1 MISSPLTKIHHVMR
15 RILIPL
21 TSTLLAV
28 TALAQAPAGTDPDSP
43 AAKAVKA
50 MEAMDALTE
59 EAPAA
64 PAPPGEKSSRP
75 IKSGAGE
82 AGKDPALPL
91 LPAAG
96 GASQGMDLMSR
107 AKLDMLMP
115 SGRSHRGVHYPMYR
129 PMERAPENP
138 AVALSASTVA
148 VVGVTPPLESLF
160 ESDIV
165 TRLDD
170 DHVQF
175 DRARWVQYEA
185 KPEGDATLTPSMT
198 LEMERG
204 VYDLKSQILMTSQP
218 VKIENQQFVITGDTM
233 LHDRASGLTRLTG
246 RVKMTFFNEE
256 PETAA
261 PKIKP
266 APAPSAAPAVSPA
279 TRTSTPAVTPKPL
292 PAPTAKPKKS

>member
-1 MISSPLTKIHHVMR
+1 MR

-21 TSTLLAV
+21 ASTLLAV
-28 TALAQAPAGTDPDSP
+28 TALSQAPAGLDPDSP
-43 AAKAVKA
+43 AAKAAKA
-50 MEAMDALTE
+50 LEAMDALTE
-59 EAPAA
+59 EAPPA
-64 PAPPGEKSSRP
+64 PAPPGAKSP
-75 IKSGAGE
+75 KPFKP
-82 AGKDPALPL
+82 AGKDSAPPL

-96 GASQGMDLMSR
+96 GAGEGMDLMSR

-138 AVALSASTVA
+138 AVALSAAAVT

-246 RVKMTFFNEE
+246 RVKMTFFSEE

-279 TRTSTPAVTPKPL
+279 ARTSTPAVTPKPL